1 MTAHRRVCLLT
12 GVGAG
17 KGESSMTVRALLLS
31 STLLL
36 AFVPVHAQGPPPNY
50 QQLAGQ
56 VADLQARIAKLEGNI
71 VASDLVGTYSLLVMD
86 TSMTAFHAGAPA
98 VPATITTSSTNAALT
113 LNADG
118 TGSANISRCE
128 GATLTQGTWSL
139 TGSNSCGTSTQ
150 VGVTWTYANGVSTIT
165 FLDENGNPDHN
176 EAISFTVALGG
187 RLLVIG
193 GSPFHPADPSSD
205 HLLFLATRLR

>member
-1 MTAHRRVCLLT
+1 
-12 GVGAG
+12 
-17 KGESSMTVRALLLS
+17 MTVRTVLLSWALLLAS
-31 STLLL
+31 
-36 AFVPVHAQGPPPNY
+36 VPAHAQGPSAPPPNY
-50 QQLAGQ
+50 QQLAVQ
-56 VADLQARIAKLEGNI
+56 IADLQARVAKLEGNI

-86 TSMTAFHAGAPA
+86 TSMTAFHPGVPA

-118 TGSANISRCE
+118 TGSANLSRCE
-128 GATLTQGTWSL
+128 GAMLTQGTWSL

-150 VGVTWTYANGVSTIT
+150 AGLTWTYANGVSTIT

-176 EAISFTVALGG
+176 GPIPFTVALGG

-193 GSPFHPADPSSD
+193 GSPFHPSDPSSD